1 MLKSV
6 SFSGIL
12 VCERKSQQKD
22 HVAKHRHSILLERF
36 SWNDFVVTI
45 FLERFCNDSILQRFD
60 FATIVETILQRFCN
74 DFVGT
79 IL

>member
-36 SWNDFVVTI
+36 CRTNFEVVHCDYLKVVKTDYMNV
-45 FLERFCNDSILQRFD
+45 FH
-60 FATIVETILQRFCN
+60 
-74 DFVGT
+74 FVGT
-79 IL
+79 ILSKVS